1 MAPALLTDRTTEVT
15 SMAMEMATTV
25 NPTGAMGTTAA
36 FMAKKAV
43 ADSTITKAAV

>member
-1 MAPALLTDRTTEVT
+1 
-15 SMAMEMATTV
+15 
-25 NPTGAMGTTAA
+25 MGTTAA